1 MTAQVIIRN
10 YFYYCVGDSKRWY
23 SRQRK
28 LDLPLQYFLRLD
40 IFMVKEREYIN
51 GFGCPHAADM
61 EKDHVL
67 LKLER

>member
-1 MTAQVIIRN
+1 
-10 YFYYCVGDSKRWY
+10 
-23 SRQRK
+23 
-28 LDLPLQYFLRLD
+28 
-40 IFMVKEREYIN
+40 MVKKREYIN